1 MSAWLDPQLI
11 FLCIVFLAVVLLA
24 EGAFLY
30 WRDVK
35 GPRSRISKR
44 MQLVN
49 AGASNAEILA
59 SLRRETS
66 KASESLLPAAVRYLE
81 TRLGQAGMKMPANR
95 LLSIMLAVTAIAGFV
110 FPLVGGI
117 TGQIRTAGG
126 LLMVL
131 IFALGIGVV
140 LPLLAINY
148 QANRRMKLF
157 EAQFPLALD
166 IFVRGL
172 RAGYPVTG
180 ALELL
185 VSETPDPIASEF
197 GLVVAELNY
206 GYSLRD
212 ALSNLADRVQT
223 PDMSMFVVSVAI
235 QSETGGSLAE
245 ILDSLTR
252 VIRERSGMVMKVRAL
267 SSEGKMTGILLSGL
281 PVLTFCAMFISRPSF
296 YLDVVDDPWFM
307 PGVIGV
313 VFLYT
318 TGILLM
324 RRMISI
330 KV

>member
-1 MSAWLDPQLI
+1 MSAYFDPQLI
-11 FLCIVFLAVVLLA
+11 FLGVVFLAVVLLA

-35 GPRSRISKR
+35 GPQARISRR

-66 KASESLLPAAVRYLE
+66 KASESLLPSAVRYLE
-81 TRLGQAGMKMPANR
+81 TRLSQAGMKMPANR
-95 LLSIMLAVTAIAGFV
+95 LLSIMVGVTAVAGFV

-126 LLMVL
+126 LMIVL
-131 IFALGIGVV
+131 TFAVAIGVV

-148 QANRRMKLF
+148 QANRRMKQF
-157 EAQFPLALD
+157 EAQFPIALD

-185 VSETPDPIASEF
+185 VSETPDPIATEF
-197 GLVVAELNY
+197 GIVVAELNY

-212 ALSNLADRVQT
+212 ALANLADRVQT
-223 PDMSMFVVSVAI
+223 ADMSMFVVSVAI

-252 VIRERSGMVMKVRAL
+252 VIRERSSMVMKVRAL
-267 SSEGKMTGILLSGL
+267 SSEGKMTGILLSAL
-281 PVLTFCAMFISRPSF
+281 PVMTFCFMFVTRPTF

-307 PGVIGV
+307 PGAIGV
-313 VFLYT
+313 AFLYT

-324 RRMISI
+324 RQMIAI